1 MGRSEAETLTAEC
14 SETDSLLGT
23 QHEAFQ
29 SVESLNECPVFSKLS
44 APIALNS
51 YKDLL
56 PSLGALEPF
65 FPHKLW
71 PDTAREVSN
80 AVFKTSLAVACDGF
94 CRMSL
99 EHMNGDLLP
108 GDL

>member
-51 YKDLL
+51 YENLL
-56 PSLGALEPF
+56 PSLGALESF

-71 PDTAREVSN
+71 PGTVRDVI

-94 CRMSL
+94 CRMTL